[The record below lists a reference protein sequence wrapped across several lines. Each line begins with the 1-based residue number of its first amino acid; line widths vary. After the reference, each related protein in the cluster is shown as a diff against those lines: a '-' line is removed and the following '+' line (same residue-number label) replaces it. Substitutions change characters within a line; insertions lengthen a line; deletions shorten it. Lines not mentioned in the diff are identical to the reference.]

1 MTSKI
6 INLNNDNFDP
16 KIKDLFDKASKN
28 GQTNLAIKEFSE
40 LVEELT
46 TLPIQN
52 SKITFK
58 TLNHILQD
66 TKYDKHNLCDLSLI
80 LNTPFNFL
88 NNKKQLLSFQQVLY
102 IVDYADVKYN
112 KDQLIIAWI
121 YHYFY
126 KKESSFYIEKFKL
139 TTDLKK
145 TDWNKYNIVLS
156 DFGKYL
162 ISINNTYYTTQEFIN
177 IEKSTGDKLIE
188 NFYVENDENENIE
201 NIEIHS
207 DIKLT
212 KEQNKAVLNAI
223 NFPLSCISGFPGTGK
238 STIIKC
244 IVDYYNKNNTYCWL
258 MAPTGKAIK
267 DLKIKCNKNV
277 DKFAGTIHRFL
288 YVLYPQLKSKNFCDD
303 NTFYK
308 DFVTKYPDPF
318 KIFIVD
324 EASMISFDIFTH
336 LIKIIIENNGKL
348 ILVGDKNQLPPVH
361 VGRPYECILNSNIF
375 PNTELTEIKRTEKQV
390 LLNNIKKCTF
400 NALNPADFDDNE
412 MIFINETTFTDE
424 RLTEIFKN
432 INNNYGKFSVITP
445 QHKFNGGVEQCN
457 KLLQSMYNTKRR
469 KICEYFNSTFY
480 VNDVIIQKENDYSRN
495 PPRVN
500 GDVAIIINKIDN
512 LTCKIRYIDDDEE
525 RIIVNDD
532 LKDDFQLFYSATVH
546 KFQGSQEDVCVI
558 ILSNQHSM
566 WRMENNKK
574 LFYTAISRA
583 KEKCIIIGDPKVFM
597 SLKINRG
604 DKFYSK
610 FMSEFDEFEL
620 NV

>member
-6 INLNNDNFDP
+6 INLNNNYDP
-16 KIKDLFDKASKN
+16 KIKDLYDKASKN
-28 GQTNLAIKEFSE
+28 GQTNLSIKEFSE
-40 LVEELT
+40 LVEELIA
-46 TLPIQN
+46 LPIQN

-66 TKYDKHNLCDLSLI
+66 TKYDKHNLCDFSHI
-80 LNTPFNFL
+80 LNLPFNFL
-88 NNKKQLLSFQQVLY
+88 NTKKQLLSFQQVLY
-102 IVDYADVKYN
+102 IIDYADIKYT

-121 YHYFY
+121 YYYFY
-126 KKESSFYIEKFKL
+126 KKECSFYIEKFKL
-139 TTDLKK
+139 VSDLKK
-145 TDWNKYNIVLS
+145 TDWKKYDIVLS

-162 ISINNTYYTTQEFIN
+162 ITINNTYYTTQEFID

-188 NFYVENDENENIE
+188 NFYVEQDENENME

-207 DIKLT
+207 DKKLT
-212 KEQNKAVLNAI
+212 EEQNKAILNAI
-223 NFPLSCISGFPGTGK
+223 KYPLSCISGFPGTGK
-238 STIIKC
+238 STIIKS
-244 IVDYYNKNNTYCWL
+244 IVDYYNKNDTYCWL

-267 DLKIKCNKNV
+267 DLKIKCNKNG

-288 YVLYPQLKSKNFCDD
+288 FVLYPQLKNRSFCDD
-303 NTFYK
+303 NSFYK

-324 EASMISFDIFTH
+324 EASMISFDIFTY

-361 VGRPYECILNSNIF
+361 VGRPYECILKSNIF

-400 NALNPADFDDNE
+400 NTLNPSDFDNNE

-432 INNNYGKFSVITP
+432 INDNYGKFSVITP
-445 QHKFNGGVEQCN
+445 QHKYNGGVEQCN

-469 KICEYFNSTFY
+469 KICDYFNSTFY
-480 VNDVIIQKENDYSRN
+480 VNDIIIQKENDYSRN

-512 LTCKIRYIDDDEE
+512 LTCKIKYIDDDEE

-532 LKDDFQLFYSATVH
+532 LKDEFQLFYSATVH

-558 ILSNQHSM
+558 ILSNQHAM

-583 KEKCIIIGDPKVFM
+583 KERCIIIGDLKVFM

-610 FMSEFDEFEL
+610 FMSEFNDFEF
-620 NV
+620 NT